1 MPAMP
6 TDALVNFHSRDERS
20 KHFLSGCRL
29 YEVFARERARKRGAV
44 TCNKCDCF
52 INLSACVGRR
62 EKPRS
67 RTLSVLD
74 RRREKERVKRDSRAK
89 GHISEIFLELEE
101 LRPETESGSPGLSPR
116 VVHYIST
123 CTMPTWSNGNFRR
136 GLAFLP
142 ALLTAQIEK

>member
-1 MPAMP
+1 MPTVP

-29 YEVFARERARKRGAV
+29 YEMFARERARKRGAV

-62 EKPRS
+62 EKSRS
-67 RTLSVLD
+67 RALSVLG
-74 RRREKERVKRDSRAK
+74 RHREKERVKRDSRAK
-89 GHISEIFLELEE
+89 GHISEIFLEFSV
-101 LRPETESGSPGLSPR
+101 LRPETESRSPELSPR

-123 CTMPTWSNGNFRR
+123 CTMPTWDNGSFRR
-136 GLAFLP
+136 GLDFLP
-142 ALLTAQIEK
+142 ALLPPQIEK